1 MKKLENKVAVI
12 TGGNSGIGLET
23 AKEFALEGAK
33 VAISGRN
40 QETLNLAVNEIGHD
54 AIGVKADVASLADID
69 RFYKEASDKFGK
81 FDVLVV
87 NAGVF
92 KGALLADFT
101 EELYDEIVDINL
113 KGAFFSVQKA
123 LSYLNDGASVII
135 TASTVNEKAMPTG
148 SAYAA
153 TKAAVTSLAKTFSA
167 ELLDRRI
174 RVNVLSPGPIETP
187 IFGKAGGTQEEI
199 DGSKNYMASI
209 TPLKRLGT
217 VQEMAK
223 GYVYLASDDSSY
235 MLGAELLLDGGF
247 KTL

>member
-23 AKEFALEGAK
+23 AKLFALEGAK

-40 QETLNLAVNEIGHD
+40 PLTLIDAAAEIGHG
-54 AIGVKADVASLADID
+54 AIGIKADVASLADID
-69 RFYKEASDKFGK
+69 NLYKEVAATLGN

-92 KGALLADFT
+92 KGAPLADFT
-101 EELYDEIVDINL
+101 EELYDEVVDINL

-123 LSYLNDGASVII
+123 LPYLNDGASVII
-135 TASTVNEKAMPTG
+135 TSSAVNEKAILTG

-153 TKAAVTSLAKTFSA
+153 TKAAVASLARSFSA
-167 ELLDRRI
+167 ELLGRKI

-187 IFGKAGGTQEEI
+187 IFDRLGAPQDVI
-199 DGSKNYMASI
+199 DGMKESFAAL

-217 VQEMAK
+217 SNEMAK
-223 GYVYLASDDSSY
+223 GFLYLASDDSSY
-235 MLGAELLLDGGF
+235 MLGTELLLDGGYKSF
-247 KTL
+247 